1 MADFAKENYCKLQIR
16 TYSKK
21 QKKTMIFIKTRLYY
35 PQISPKYN
43 KGAGRGRARLENT
56 ISDRIGMNYI

>member
-43 KGAGRGRARLENT
+43 KGAGG
-56 ISDRIGMNYI
+56 GGGHG